1 VSAGEAQFVF
11 GYGSLVAEHERGH
24 VATLRGHRRHW
35 GVAMDNARDL
45 PGYKY
50 YRLKADGSRPPIF
63 VAFLDIA
70 PDRGAN
76 VAGIC
81 MPVAG
86 DDLAELDDRERNYDR
101 VDVTDLVDEP
111 RGRVWAYRGSAAGQ
125 ARLHEGL
132 TRGRA
137 AVSHDYLN
145 GVLAALAVF
154 APGEAD
160 AMARSPSDAG
170 LDVLDLERIEIPR
183 DQRTPNPS
191 PLDNRPM
198 SFDSPM

>member
-1 VSAGEAQFVF
+1 MNVDERNSSSATAR
-11 GYGSLVAEHERGH
+11 SSPSTSA
-24 VATLRGHRRHW
+24 ATSRRCAAIAATGASRW
-35 GVAMDNARDL
+35 TTRRDL

-50 YRLKADGSRPPIF
+50 YRLEADGSRPPIF

-70 PDRGAN
+70 PDPGATRRRHLHARRRG
-76 VAGIC
+76 
-81 MPVAG
+81 
-86 DDLAELDDRERNYDR
+86 DLAELDERERNYDR

-137 AVSHDYLN
+137 AVSRDYLD

-160 AMARSPSDAG
+160 AMARSPADAG